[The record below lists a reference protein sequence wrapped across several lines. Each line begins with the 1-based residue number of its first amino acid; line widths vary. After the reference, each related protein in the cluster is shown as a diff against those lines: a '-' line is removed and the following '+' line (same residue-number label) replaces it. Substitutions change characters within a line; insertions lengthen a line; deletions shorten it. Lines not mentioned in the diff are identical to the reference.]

1 MAAASTTLKVVLV
14 VADGVGDRPIRSLNG
29 KTPLEAARTP
39 TLDRLATEG
48 ATGLL
53 HVIAPGVPPGSD
65 TGHLALFGYDP
76 YNCYTGRGAFEA
88 LGAGLDL
95 QPADVAFRGN
105 FATVQQLKDKT
116 FKVVDRR
123 AGRSLPEAAA
133 LTALIDGLSLP
144 RGLKV
149 KVLVR
154 HTAEHRCVVV
164 LRGASLSVHVG
175 DTDPHGHGDV
185 MLTSQPLDR
194 TPSARRTAGLVDT
207 LTQEFYRALSAT
219 PINAKRRQAGLPE
232 ANMVLLRGAGGLPT
246 IPPLRDI
253 YGVRTACVAGGA
265 LYKGVARSVG
275 MDIINVPGATASYDT
290 DVDAKARAA
299 ATALTTHDYVFVH
312 FKATDTAAHDKDP
325 TKKVAMV
332 EKLDHLLSVLAS
344 QINRD
349 QTYIAVTGDHT
360 TACDLGNHTGDPVP
374 LLVTG
379 PGVRSD
385 SVTRFTERACAAGG
399 LGHLRG
405 RDLMSLLMNYVERTP
420 MFGA

>member
-1 MAAASTTLKVVLV
+1 
-14 VADGVGDRPIRSLNG
+14 LND

-39 TLDRLATEG
+39 TLDHLASEG

-95 QPADVAFRGN
+95 RPGDVAFRGN
-105 FATVQQLKDKT
+105 FATVQRLKNKT
-116 FKVVDRR
+116 LKVVDRR
-123 AGRSLPEAAA
+123 AGRSLPEAAS
-133 LTALIDGLSLP
+133 LTALIDGLSTL
-144 RGLKV
+144 RESKV
-149 KVLVR
+149 KVIVR
-154 HTAEHRCVVV
+154 HTTEHRCVVV
-164 LRGASLSVHVG
+164 LRGANLSARVG
-175 DTDPHGHGDV
+175 DTDPHGHGDIV
-185 MLTSQPLDR
+185 LTSKPLDR
-194 TPSARRTAGLVDT
+194 TPGARRTAGLVDA
-207 LTQEFYRALSAT
+207 LTEEFYRVLSTT

-232 ANMVLLRGAGGLPT
+232 ANMVLLRGAGGLPA
-246 IPPLRDI
+246 IASLRDI
-253 YGVRTACVAGGA
+253 YGIRAACVAGGA

-275 MDIINVPGATASYDT
+275 MDLIDVPGATASYDT

-299 ATALTTHDYVFVH
+299 ATALATHDYVFVH
-312 FKATDTAAHDKDP
+312 FKATDTAGHDKDP
-325 TKKVAMV
+325 AKKVAMV
-332 EKLDHLLSVLAS
+332 EKLDHLLSVLTN
-344 QINRD
+344 QIERD

-360 TACDLGNHTGDPVP
+360 TACDIGNHTGDPVP
-374 LLVTG
+374 LLISG

-385 SVTRFTERACAAGG
+385 PVARFTERTCAAGG

-405 RDLMSLLMNYVERTP
+405 KELMPLLMNYLDRTP